1 MSDWFE
7 RFGFGEVADG
17 LITGAY
23 PLDDADVARLADAG
37 VGVVYNLCEDGEYD
51 GAQRDDVRAALA
63 SAGIAERR
71 RPLVDY
77 GRLAGEDL
85 EAALREVTEDLDAG
99 RTVYLHCRAG
109 WQRSS
114 AVAAAIVA
122 DREGIPLQVALA
134 RLRERRAEAEP
145 LPHQRADL
153 FTWWSGR

>member
-1 MSDWFE
+1 VSDWFE

-23 PLDDADVARLADAG
+23 PLDASDVARLADAG

-51 GAQRDDVRAALA
+51 DTQREDVRAALA
-63 SAGIAERR
+63 DAGIAERR

-77 GRLAGEDL
+77 GRLSGEDL
-85 EAALREVTEDLDAG
+85 DAALREVSEEMDAG

-114 AVAAAIVA
+114 AVAAAVVA
-122 DREGIPLQVALA
+122 DREGIALQEALA
-134 RLRERRAEAEP
+134 RLRERRSEAEP

-153 FTWWSGR
+153 FTWWSRR